1 MNPDAQ
7 LTQFTHGA
15 SELRE
20 TLTPRLL
27 SPAFCSGRLAANVW
41 PFVRRRCVSSPMRRT
56 CADRNQNR
64 LPQQLWHRGLLEQW
78 GLSYLRFGEEFRR
91 ANHGHVKVVV
101 SAILKD
107 RLLERGVRKMR
118 AVPRQQIIHPMNNGE
133 GNMRRIH
140 LRLRRQLQKCTMESA
155 SG

>member
-1 MNPDAQ
+1 
-7 LTQFTHGA
+7 
-15 SELRE
+15 
-20 TLTPRLL
+20 
-27 SPAFCSGRLAANVW
+27 
-41 PFVRRRCVSSPMRRT
+41 MRRT

-140 LRLRRQLQKCTMESA
+140 LRLRRQLQKMHDGIGKRLNLRSDIELRYACCPSR
-155 SG
+155 